1 MEVLKLSPL
10 VKIMS
15 PRRKRLSRARLQDIP
30 AAIEKLEDR
39 TLLAGNVVVSLAA
52 SGLLTVRG
60 DQSAN
65 NIAITQTASGLQV
78 ASTDSGATEI
88 NGGAGPFTAS
98 STVKSISIALKGGNN
113 TLQVG
118 DPSGI
123 PLDLTGSLVISAT
136 SGNNTITIANVQ
148 IGKGL
153 SITAGR
159 GNNIIVIGG
168 TSTTSGQNPLTDVD
182 LGSVSV
188 GTNLIVSAGSG
199 NDAVSVVNVSVD
211 GKLSIGVGS
220 GDDDVSLMSSD
231 KDSISKSLVVS
242 AGSGPDNVLIVGY
255 TVDGNVMI
263 DTRQGADTIGTFS
276 DTFDH
281 PVTVQGGGGS
291 NTYLTNSSDFPNTIN
306 GPSPHLQHLQ
316 NQPTNVL
323 PSDAVFTDSFG
334 WASDLLD
341 ATGLLDLAPTAV
353 NQSFTTGADTP
364 LTTGNLLTN
373 DTGLENNTLS
383 VANVTASNGS
393 AVPLGTATTLPS
405 GALLTVNANGT
416 FTYNPNGAFKSLTGS
431 QTATDTF
438 NYAVSDGHGGTSASA
453 IVSITITAAA
463 VTTQAPGAVNDSFST
478 TEGTSL
484 TTGNVLTNDT
494 DSNAGATLSVASAF
508 NSSGAAVPLGTAT
521 ALPSG
526 ALLTVNSNGTFTY
539 NPNGAFNDVNAGDT
553 ATDTFQYVAT
563 DTSGAKSNQAT
574 VTISITAAQPVAAN
588 ESFTTAAETSLTNG
602 NLLTNV
608 TDSNPGATLS
618 IHTVAN
624 ANGVAVALG
633 TATALPSGALLTV
646 NSNGTFTYNPNGA
659 FSSLSASQTATD
671 TFTYTAT
678 DSRGATSAN
687 SGTVTITITG
697 SQDPVAVNE
706 SFTTDAETSL
716 TSGNLLTNDV
726 DPNSGAT
733 LSVNTVH
740 DSNGN
745 VITLGT
751 ATQLP
756 SGALLTVNA
765 NGTFTYNPNGAFNSL
780 GPSGMTNDTFTYTVK
795 DSLGNVSP
803 AAGTATVTVTA
814 PAPTAV
820 NDSFTTNAFT
830 TLSTGN
836 LLTNDTDPDTG
847 VTLLVGTVHNSQGN
861 LVPLGTATLLPSGAM
876 LTVNANGTFS
886 YNPNGAFSSLGAN
899 GSTTDT
905 FTYTVTDSAGTTSA
919 NAGTVTITVTSA
931 KPVAVNESFDTDA
944 QTSLTTGNLLASDT
958 DANSGATLSV
968 ASVDNS
974 KGNSVPLGTA
984 TQLPSGALLTV
995 NSNGTFTYNPNGA
1008 FNSLT
1013 AGETATDTFSYTVV
1027 DSLGNKSVSAGTVTI
1042 SITPARPVAVN
1053 DAFGTDANT
1062 PLTTGNVLANDTDA
1076 NAGATLSVATVQDSN
1091 GNSVPLGTATQ
1102 LPSGA
1107 MLTINANGT
1116 FTYDPNGA
1124 FNSLAAGQTATDT
1137 FTYTV
1142 SDSIGETSLSS
1153 ATVRITITGVASP

>member
-10 VKIMS
+10 AKNMP
-15 PRRKRLSRARLQDIP
+15 PRRKRLSRARLIEIP

-78 ASTDSGATEI
+78 ASTDNGATEI
-88 NGGAGPFTAS
+88 NGGGGPFTAS
-98 STVKSISIALKGGNN
+98 STVKSISIALKGGDN

-118 DPSGI
+118 DPSGSA
-123 PLDLTGSLVISAT
+123 LDLAGNLVISAT

-159 GNNIIVIGG
+159 GNNTIVIGG
-168 TSTTSGQNPLTDVD
+168 TSTTSGQDPLTDVD

-188 GTNLIVSAGSG
+188 GTNLIVSTGSG
-199 NDAVSVVNVSVD
+199 NDTVSVVNVSVD

-231 KDSISKSLVVS
+231 KNSISKSLVVS
-242 AGSGPDNVLIVGY
+242 AGAGPDDVLIVGY

-263 DTRQGADTIGTFS
+263 DTREGADTIGTFS

-281 PVTVQGGGGS
+281 PITVQGGGGS
-291 NTYLTNSSDFPNTIN
+291 NSYLTNSSDFPNTFS
-306 GPSPHLQHLQ
+306 GPSPQLENLQT
-316 NQPTNVL
+316 QPTNVL
-323 PSDAVFTDSFG
+323 ASDAVFTDSFG
-334 WASDLLD
+334 WAADLLET
-341 ATGLLDLAPTAV
+341 TGLLDLAPTAV
-353 NQSFTTGADTP
+353 NQSFTTSANTT

-373 DTGLENNTLS
+373 DTAPDNGTLS

-416 FTYNPNGAFKSLTGS
+416 FTYNPNGAFNSLTGS

-438 NYAVSDGHGGTSASA
+438 NYAVSDGNGGTSANA
-453 IVSITITAAA
+453 TVTITITAAA
-463 VTTQAPGAVNDSFST
+463 TTSQAPVAVADSFST

-494 DSNAGATLSVASAF
+494 DSNAGATLSVATVF
-508 NSSGAAVPLGTAT
+508 NSNGAAVPLGTAT

-539 NPNGAFNDVNAGDT
+539 NPNGAFDDVNAGDT
-553 ATDTFQYVAT
+553 ASDTFQYT
-563 DTSGAKSNQAT
+563 DTESTGAKSNEAT

-588 ESFTTAAETSLTNG
+588 ESFTTDAETSLTNG

-618 IHTVAN
+618 IGTVTN
-624 ANGVAVALG
+624 SSGVAVTLG
-633 TATALPSGALLTV
+633 TATALPSGALLTVNANGTFTYDPNGAFNSLSASQTATDTFKYTATDSRGATSASSGTVTITITGSPDPVAENDNFTTDAETTLSTDNLLTNDVDPNSGATLSVDTVHDANGKLITLGTATQLPSGALLTV

-659 FSSLSASQTATD
+659 FNSLGPSGMATD
-671 TFTYTAT
+671 TFTYT
-678 DSRGATSAN
+678 
-687 SGTVTITITG
+687 I
-697 SQDPVAVNE
+697 
-706 SFTTDAETSL
+706 
-716 TSGNLLTNDV
+716 
-726 DPNSGAT
+726 
-733 LSVNTVH
+733 
-740 DSNGN
+740 
-745 VITLGT
+745 
-751 ATQLP
+751 
-756 SGALLTVNA
+756 
-765 NGTFTYNPNGAFNSL
+765 
-780 GPSGMTNDTFTYTVK
+780 K

-803 AAGTATVTVTA
+803 AAGAVTITVTV

-820 NDSFTTNAFT
+820 NDSFTTDAFT
-830 TLSTGN
+830 SLTTGN

-861 LVPLGTATLLPSGAM
+861 LVPLGTATQLPSGAL
-876 LTVNANGTFS
+876 LTVNANGTFV

-905 FTYTVTDSAGTTSA
+905 FTYTATDSAGTTSA
-919 NAGTVTITVTSA
+919 NAGTVTITINSA

-944 QTSLTTGNLLASDT
+944 QTPLTTGNLLASDT
-958 DANSGATLSV
+958 DANTGASLSV
-968 ASVDNS
+968 ASVDDS

-995 NSNGTFTYNPNGA
+995 NSNGTFTYNPIGA

-1013 AGETATDTFSYTVV
+1013 AGETATDTFSYTVA
-1027 DSLGNKSVSAGTVTI
+1027 DSLGNTSVSAGTVTI

-1053 DAFGTDANT
+1053 DAFSTDADT
-1062 PLTTGNVLANDTDA
+1062 PLTTGNLLTNDTDA
-1076 NAGATLSVATVQDSN
+1076 NPGATLSVATVQDSN
-1091 GNSVPLGTATQ
+1091 GNNVPLGTATM

-1107 MLTINANGT
+1107 LLTVNANGT
-1116 FTYDPNGA
+1116 FTYDPNGE
-1124 FNSLAAGQTATDT
+1124 FDSLAAGQTATDT

-1142 SDSIGETSLSS
+1142 SDSVGETSLSPP
-1153 ATVRITITGVASP
+1153 R

>member
-1 MEVLKLSPL
+1 MKSSKTVRSW
-10 VKIMS
+10 
-15 PRRKRLSRARLQDIP
+15 
-30 AAIEKLEDR
+30 
-39 TLLAGNVVVSLAA
+39 LATWLVSLAA

-78 ASTDSGATEI
+78 ASTDNGATEI
-88 NGGAGPFTAS
+88 NGSAGPFTAS
-98 STVKSISIALKGGNN
+98 STVNSISIALKGGDN

-118 DPSGI
+118 DPSGRR
-123 PLDLTGSLVISAT
+123 LDLTGNLVISAT
-136 SGNNTITIANVQ
+136 SGNNTITIANTK

-153 SITAGR
+153 SITAGS
-159 GNNIIVIGG
+159 GNNTIVIGG
-168 TSTTSGQNPLTDVD
+168 TSTTSGQDPLTDVD
-182 LGSVSV
+182 LGTVSV
-188 GTNLIVSAGSG
+188 DTNLIVSAGSG
-199 NDAVSVVNVSVD
+199 NDTVSVVNAWVG

-231 KDSISKSLVVS
+231 DATISKSLVVS
-242 AGSGPDNVLIVGY
+242 AGSGPDDVLIVGY

-263 DTRQGADTIGTFS
+263 DTRQGTDTIGTFS

-281 PVTVQGGGGS
+281 PITVQGGGGS
-291 NTYLTNSSDFPNTIN
+291 NSYLTNSSDFPNTFN
-306 GPSPHLQHLQ
+306 GPSPHLENLQ
-316 NQPTNVL
+316 TQPTNV
-323 PSDAVFTDSFG
+323 SATDAAFTNSFG
-334 WASDLLD
+334 WASDLLE

-353 NQSFTTGADTP
+353 NQSFTTAANTT

-373 DTGLENNTLS
+373 DTAPDNGTLS
-383 VANVTASNGS
+383 VADVTTSNGS
-393 AVPLGTATTLPS
+393 TVPLGTATTLPS
-405 GALLTVNANGT
+405 GASLTVNANGT
-416 FTYNPNGAFKSLTGS
+416 FTYNPNGAFNSLTGS

-453 IVSITITAAA
+453 TVTITITAAA
-463 VTTQAPGAVNDSFST
+463 SQAPVAVDDSFST
-478 TEGTSL
+478 TEGTPL

-494 DSNAGATLSVASAF
+494 DSNAGATLSVATVF
-508 NSSGAAVPLGTAT
+508 NSNGAAVPLGTAT
-521 ALPSG
+521 QLPSG

-553 ATDTFQYVAT
+553 GSDTFQYTAT
-563 DTSGAKSNQAT
+563 DSTGATSNEAT

-588 ESFTTAAETSLTNG
+588 ESFTTDAETSLTSG
-602 NLLTNV
+602 NVLTDV

-618 IHTVAN
+618 VGTVTN
-624 ANGVAVALG
+624 SSGVAVTLG

-646 NSNGTFTYNPNGA
+646 NSNGTFTYDPNGA
-659 FSSLSASQTATD
+659 FNSLSASQTATD

-678 DSRGATSAN
+678 DSRGATSAS

-697 SQDPVAVNE
+697 SPDPVAENDN
-706 SFTTDAETSL
+706 FTTDAQTIL
-716 TSGNLLTNDV
+716 TTGNLLANDV

-733 LSVNTVH
+733 LSVDTVH
-740 DSNGN
+740 DANGN
-745 VITLGT
+745 LITLGT

-756 SGALLTVNA
+756 SGALLTVNS

-780 GPSGMTNDTFTYTVK
+780 GPSGMATDTFTYTIE

-803 AAGTATVTVTA
+803 AAGTVTITVTA

-820 NDSFTTNAFT
+820 NDSFTTDAFT
-830 TLSTGN
+830 SLTTGN

-861 LVPLGTATLLPSGAM
+861 LVPLGTATLLPSGAL
-876 LTVNANGTFS
+876 LTVNANGTFI

-919 NAGTVTITVTSA
+919 NAGTVTITINSA

-944 QTSLTTGNLLASDT
+944 QTPLTSGNLLSSDT
-958 DANSGATLSV
+958 DANTGASLSV
-968 ASVDNS
+968 ASVDDS

-1027 DSLGNKSVSAGTVTI
+1027 DSLGNTSVSAGTVTI

-1053 DAFGTDANT
+1053 DAFSTDADT
-1062 PLTTGNVLANDTDA
+1062 PLTTGNLLSNDTDA
-1076 NAGATLSVATVQDSN
+1076 NPGATLSVATVQDAN
-1091 GNSVPLGTATQ
+1091 GNNVPLGTATM

-1107 MLTINANGT
+1107 LLTVNANGT

-1124 FNSLAAGQTATDT
+1124 FNSLTTGQTATDT

-1142 SDSIGETSLSS
+1142 SDSVGETSLSS
-1153 ATVRITITGVASP
+1153 AKVTITITGVASP

>member
-1 MEVLKLSPL
+1 M
-10 VKIMS
+10 
-15 PRRKRLSRARLQDIP
+15 
-30 AAIEKLEDR
+30 
-39 TLLAGNVVVSLAA
+39 
-52 SGLLTVRG
+52 
-60 DQSAN
+60 
-65 NIAITQTASGLQV
+65 
-78 ASTDSGATEI
+78 
-88 NGGAGPFTAS
+88 
-98 STVKSISIALKGGNN
+98 
-113 TLQVG
+113 
-118 DPSGI
+118 
-123 PLDLTGSLVISAT
+123 
-136 SGNNTITIANVQ
+136 
-148 IGKGL
+148 
-153 SITAGR
+153 
-159 GNNIIVIGG
+159 
-168 TSTTSGQNPLTDVD
+168 
-182 LGSVSV
+182 
-188 GTNLIVSAGSG
+188 
-199 NDAVSVVNVSVD
+199 
-211 GKLSIGVGS
+211 
-220 GDDDVSLMSSD
+220 
-231 KDSISKSLVVS
+231 
-242 AGSGPDNVLIVGY
+242 
-255 TVDGNVMI
+255 
-263 DTRQGADTIGTFS
+263 
-276 DTFDH
+276 
-281 PVTVQGGGGS
+281 
-291 NTYLTNSSDFPNTIN
+291 
-306 GPSPHLQHLQ
+306 
-316 NQPTNVL
+316 
-323 PSDAVFTDSFG
+323 
-334 WASDLLD
+334 
-341 ATGLLDLAPTAV
+341 
-353 NQSFTTGADTP
+353 
-364 LTTGNLLTN
+364 
-373 DTGLENNTLS
+373 
-383 VANVTASNGS
+383 
-393 AVPLGTATTLPS
+393 
-405 GALLTVNANGT
+405 
-416 FTYNPNGAFKSLTGS
+416 
-431 QTATDTF
+431 
-438 NYAVSDGHGGTSASA
+438 
-453 IVSITITAAA
+453 
-463 VTTQAPGAVNDSFST
+463 
-478 TEGTSL
+478 
-484 TTGNVLTNDT
+484 
-494 DSNAGATLSVASAF
+494 
-508 NSSGAAVPLGTAT
+508 
-521 ALPSG
+521 
-526 ALLTVNSNGTFTY
+526 
-539 NPNGAFNDVNAGDT
+539 
-553 ATDTFQYVAT
+553 
-563 DTSGAKSNQAT
+563 
-574 VTISITAAQPVAAN
+574 
-588 ESFTTAAETSLTNG
+588 
-602 NLLTNV
+602 
-608 TDSNPGATLS
+608 
-618 IHTVAN
+618 
-624 ANGVAVALG
+624 
-633 TATALPSGALLTV
+633 
-646 NSNGTFTYNPNGA
+646 
-659 FSSLSASQTATD
+659 
-671 TFTYTAT
+671 
-678 DSRGATSAN
+678 
-687 SGTVTITITG
+687 
-697 SQDPVAVNE
+697 
-706 SFTTDAETSL
+706 
-716 TSGNLLTNDV
+716 LTNDV